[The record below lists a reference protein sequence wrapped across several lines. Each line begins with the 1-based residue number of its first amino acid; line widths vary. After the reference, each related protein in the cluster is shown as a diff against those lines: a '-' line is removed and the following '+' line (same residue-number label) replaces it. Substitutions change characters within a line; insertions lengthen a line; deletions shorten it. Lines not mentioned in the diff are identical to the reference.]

1 LLQQAIVLT
10 AMLIS
15 SIDSHAMA
23 ASIQHAALADSSQG
37 HASQRPLVQPKVRP
51 DHAVL
56 RSSSGRASPFSIAP
70 PAVMLVER
78 AQLVSLRDD
87 LDDSLAGYSSHS
99 WPGSAERRFL
109 RPADASSDDAS
120 VFDDEPGYLS
130 ADNPLVYAGLV
141 LLLSVALGMAGSWLL
156 GRPMRSLA
164 TSFCAVAS
172 DNPACH
178 VIAEKGPRRLR
189 HLARTFNQMLTRRCH
204 ASAEQSATLA
214 ALATHLE
221 AHAIRLRGTAL
232 QVREWHKR
240 VALVEDVDLF
250 SHIATQFVEVSGCTM
265 APETGMSVEAF
276 IRDRFVLTSALDAGL
291 FNSTFD
297 AGAEFSLPRTFLE
310 RVMSNLVDNALEY
323 GVPPIEIKTSRAR
336 DEWTLSFRDHGAGIK
351 QSELSSATSTFVR
364 LGQHDKRDGHNDD
377 GRHWG
382 LGLALVKKLVADAG
396 GRLIL
401 GNHPE
406 GGLLVRMVFSA
417 TKSEADGPAGV

>member
-1 LLQQAIVLT
+1 
-10 AMLIS
+10 MLIS

-23 ASIQHAALADSSQG
+23 ASIQHAALGDSSRT
-37 HASQRPLVQPKVRP
+37 HASSQRLLVQRPMLRP

-56 RSSSGRASPFSIAP
+56 RSSSARASPFSIAP
-70 PAVMLVER
+70 PAVMLVDR

-87 LDDSLAGYSSHS
+87 LDGSLAGYGSPR
-99 WPGSAERRFL
+99 WPAAAERRFV
-109 RPADASSDDAS
+109 RPGDTSPDEAS
-120 VFDDEPGYLS
+120 VFDDDRSFLS
-130 ADNPLVYAGLV
+130 ADNPLVCAGLV
-141 LLLSVALGMAGSWLL
+141 LLLSAALGMAGSWLL

-164 TSFCAVAS
+164 TSFCALESDSRACDVVA
-172 DNPACH
+172 
-178 VIAEKGPRRLR
+178 ETGPRRLR
-189 HLARTFNQMLTRRCH
+189 HLARTFNEMLIRRCH

-232 QVREWHKR
+232 RVREWHKR

-250 SHIATQFVEVSGCTM
+250 SHIATQFVEVTGSATT
-265 APETGMSVEAF
+265 PETGMSVEAF

-297 AGAEFSLPRTFLE
+297 AGPAFRLPRPFLE
-310 RVMSNLVDNALEY
+310 RVMSNLVDNALEH

-336 DEWTLSFRDHGAGIK
+336 DEWILSFRDHGAGIR
-351 QSELSSATSTFVR
+351 QSELASATSTFVR
-364 LGQHDKRDGHNDD
+364 LGQQDRREGHDD

-401 GNHPE
+401 GNHAG

-417 TKSEADGPAGV
+417 RKNEVDGPAVG